1 MSPLP
6 RLVVST
12 HSGNSH
18 QSGTHHLTAVDTN
31 AATMDENLHMFREA
45 LAISGNSSA
54 ITLVRIEEEVCIGG
68 VSTRAV

>member
-6 RLVVST
+6 RLMVST

-54 ITLVRIEEEVCIGG
+54 LTLVRVSKKSALV
-68 VSTRAV
+68 VSTRAG